1 MSKVIFREIIIS
13 LLVCLAV
20 LLCLSALFYR
30 FIPNNKVL
38 PEKVTYQATE
48 DIKNEINTNVQ
59 DNTDAIIKT
68 YEITASDLEGFER
81 TDQYKP
87 GKANPFAPIPTDEE
101 IPDGETNAPSGNI
114 SGESINTNTG
124 SSTQSG
130 GNVQNN
136 QGGGSLF
143 ENGSSK

>member
-48 DIKNEINTNVQ
+48 DIKNEINSDVQ
-59 DNTDAIIKT
+59 DSTDAIIKT

-87 GKANPFAPIPTDEE
+87 GKANPFAPISTDED
-101 IPDGETNAPSGNI
+101 IPDGETNSPSGNI
-114 SGESINTNTG
+114 SGESVNTNTG

-130 GNVQNN
+130 GSVQNN

>member
-68 YEITASDLEGFER
+68 YEITALVHPKKVAFNDKINEQNYDFMLSGRAEAE
-81 TDQYKP
+81 KP
-87 GKANPFAPIPTDEE
+87 KK
-101 IPDGETNAPSGNI
+101 S
-114 SGESINTNTG
+114 
-124 SSTQSG
+124 
-130 GNVQNN
+130 
-136 QGGGSLF
+136 
-143 ENGSSK
+143 

>member
-87 GKANPFAPIPTDEE
+87 GKANPFAPISTDED
-101 IPDGETNAPSGNI
+101 IPDGETNLPSGNI
-114 SGESINTNTG
+114 SGESVNTNTG

-130 GNVQNN
+130 GSVQNN

>member
-1 MSKVIFREIIIS
+1 MSKVIIREIIIS
-13 LLVCLAV
+13 LLICLAV

-38 PEKVTYQATE
+38 PEKVTYQVSE
-48 DIKNEINTNVQ
+48 DIKNEINTSVD

-87 GKANPFAPIPTDEE
+87 GKAKPFAPVSTDDDNPEGE
-101 IPDGETNAPSGNI
+101 INSPAGDITGDTI
-114 SGESINTNTG
+114 SENTNTG
-124 SSTQSG
+124 ISG
-130 GNVQNN
+130 NAQNN
-136 QGGGSLF
+136 QSGGSLF

>member
-48 DIKNEINTNVQ
+48 NIKNEINTNVQ

-87 GKANPFAPIPTDEE
+87 GKANPFAPISTDED
-101 IPDGETNAPSGNI
+101 IPDG
-114 SGESINTNTG
+114 
-124 SSTQSG
+124 
-130 GNVQNN
+130 
-136 QGGGSLF
+136 
-143 ENGSSK
+143 

>member
-87 GKANPFAPIPTDEE
+87 DKANPFAPIDTEEE
-101 IPDGETNAPSGNI
+101 IPEGETNSPSGDL
-114 SGESINTNTG
+114 SGESINNNTG
-124 SSTQSG
+124 TSG
-130 GNVQNN
+130 NTQNN
-136 QGGGSLF
+136 QSGGSLF